1 MTINL
6 DTHISIPEVVYTQE
20 VGEETILLDTQGGRY
35 FALVDSNDNA
45 EMRSSYIFLRRHF
58 EKLGLKTDAQNQRFF
73 RFVMLSHAHT
83 DHGRGLESIM
93 RQFGTENFIYP
104 KFHDPG
110 VLSKLLDFANRSP
123 QLVQHYQSVD
133 VTDAINLGEV
143 LITFLWPRH
152 GDPPL
157 ADTENNNSVVMR
169 LQLGDVSFLL
179 TGDAEKE
186 VWKNIAGD
194 IPDDTMFFKVPH
206 HGSVNGTF
214 DGLSPA
220 WLDSCPRAARLGI
233 SSHVVPFQHP
243 DKQVINLFNRQGFQF
258 FRTDISYHLSFE
270 TDGLTV
276 SVKFSH

>member
-1 MTINL
+1 MSRLVATLI
-6 DTHISIPEVVYTQE
+6 D
-20 VGEETILLDTQGGRY
+20 VGWGDSVLIESEDSQGARH
-35 FALVDSNDNA
+35 FALVDSNDDA

-58 EKLGLKTDAQNQRFF
+58 EKLGLKIEARSKPFF

-93 RQFGTENFIYP
+93 REFGTENFIYP

-123 QLVQHYQSVD
+123 QLVRHFQSVD
-133 VTDAINLGEV
+133 TTDAINLGEV

-152 GDPPL
+152 DALPL
-157 ADTENNNSVVMR
+157 SDTENNNSVVMR
-169 LQLGDVSFLL
+169 LQLGDVSFVL

-186 VWKNIAGD
+186 VWKDIAEE

-214 DGLSPA
+214 AGQEPA
-220 WLDSCPRAARLGI
+220 WLNKCPRAARLGI

-258 FRTDISYHLSFE
+258 FRTDINYHLAFE
-270 TDGLTV
+270 TDGTTV